1 MGIVS
6 CSGNRFDE
14 PCSDHGA
21 FQITGTALDELRPVV
36 GELPFVFIELNGV
49 THDGTHRRRGDDIRI
64 ESVLIHRLLLL
75 EGGTVCHVHRLA
87 DRPLD
92 VVVVGR
98 QVEEVLM
105 EELDMRLGFHREVCF
120 QPGTLCQEGNIA
132 VQYVDL
138 LPFFRHEGDA
148 APDGEPADEG
158 AATYRGQHRHQ
169 GEFRF
174 LC

>member
-1 MGIVS
+1 MQNFHA
-6 CSGNRFDE
+6 CMKKLCRN
-14 PCSDHGA
+14 A
-21 FQITGTALDELRPVV
+21 AY
-36 GELPFVFIELNGV
+36 
-49 THDGTHRRRGDDIRI
+49 
-64 ESVLIHRLLLL
+64 LIK
-75 EGGTVCHVHRLA
+75 TYNCHIHCLA

-98 QVEEVLM
+98 QVKEILM
-105 EELDMRLGFHREVCF
+105 EELDMRLGFHREVRF
-120 QPGTLCQEGNIA
+120 QLGTLCQEGNVT
-132 VQYVDL
+132 VQYVNL
-138 LPFFRHEGDA
+138 LPFFCHERDA

>member
-1 MGIVS
+1 MS
-6 CSGNRFDE
+6 S
-14 PCSDHGA
+14 
-21 FQITGTALDELRPVV
+21 T
-36 GELPFVFIELNGV
+36 
-49 THDGTHRRRGDDIRI
+49 
-64 ESVLIHRLLLL
+64 LLLL
-75 EGGTVCHVHRLA
+75 EGSTICHIHCLA

-98 QVEEVLM
+98 QVKEILM
-105 EELDMRLGFHREVCF
+105 EELDMRLGFHREVRF
-120 QPGTLCQEGNIA
+120 QLGTLCQEGNVT
-132 VQYVDL
+132 VQYVNL
-138 LPFFRHEGDA
+138 LPFFCHERDA